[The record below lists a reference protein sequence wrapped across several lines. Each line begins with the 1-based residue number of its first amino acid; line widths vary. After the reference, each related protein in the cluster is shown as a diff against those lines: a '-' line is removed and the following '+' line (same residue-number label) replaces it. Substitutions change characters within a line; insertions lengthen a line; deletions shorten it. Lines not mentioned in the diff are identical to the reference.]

1 MKPTWGIR
9 KLNEYSVDK
18 NTAIIITDS
27 EKDNYYWADIP
38 DGSLLVNDK
47 TGNLSIKLTGE
58 SDWVPMGIR
67 KDGTEKLVKDAVINI
82 EYYTIVKFELEHNR
96 FYYHDREEITRIG
109 KIINGKAQFKVGSGL
124 YLPGTNQLEVLINDS
139 VHRNTIDGGLEE
151 INMKYF
157 QIDADDIRLGSTVTV
172 RYINYERLS
181 ELYPFIYTQEQVPW
195 FFEDKDLWIN
205 PADNVDVNGLTIT
218 PLSYYVKYLDNNEAE
233 VIIFTTKNSRLI
245 ASRKMNEYVNTITDK
260 NVNRFKITR
269 ENNNFYI
276 NIFSTYPGYKTSFAK
291 VLIKGLISDEDKL
304 TLDVDLTYPNVG
316 MAKISAKTQLG
327 NIVTIKRNN
336 RKIYS
341 AQNIGIGVQ
350 HTLARE
356 ENNYE
361 VIVSVK
367 NPMNGLVK
375 EKTLTI
381 KKKMIHLTANVSHF
395 TSVNGTTISVE
406 TIPESK
412 ISVIPVDEF
421 GVEGT
426 PIIPE
431 TAVDADGRFSGT
443 IPLTNS
449 QAHYKIIVT
458 NEKADNTIEENI
470 EVLLHNPRTP
480 LSVNIVD
487 AYDSLDESL
496 KGRKSI
502 SIQAE
507 SGSTIIIKD
516 QSSNTVFT
524 HTPSNLSVEEAQYNI
539 PLFYT
544 PETKTFTIEAI
555 KTNKVPESK
564 TVTVQ
569 GYEKVNAP
577 IKFQVKDFEYEFS
590 SSTRPRNTINTRFII
605 EAGSTVTVYDSQ
617 NNIVNNSNSEQ
628 HSYYNNSIDSFVQY
642 NDFNYSFK
650 ERNSDQTFRFVC
662 SHPLYKDQ
670 EVVKVLEGRHL
681 PEYTIEI
688 KDAFVINPYAD
699 IYNSSAYQ
707 VLVLKVKHNKED
719 LSYESL
725 IKDFTFEYNNKIVN
739 SINDVIIDNN
749 IFFGGKESYKY
760 FYDTDDLSNIE
771 TLVPNNKLENYINN
785 SYCINLPG
793 ETTLNL
799 LVFKVDNFDDVLHD
813 RTINIKVNGKAT
825 NDITIPIRIFHW
837 KNISE
842 LKEKQHRITE
852 EEMSDELKRV
862 YESFSYY
869 KFVYSLVLDNIYYI
883 HPIIQKSLDFYNSVY
898 NVVYSRNSDNMT
910 IVIDDGQIEKLK
922 KIINLPEF
930 KYYQKYKNLRENDA
944 DISKGFREFKLN
956 NLLLIPTQVINPSIA
971 LVYNLSN
978 GSNLSYAD
986 NKYYYQQDYLIFNLL
1001 ENKNKDIFIK
1011 NKIDP
1016 IFYDNEN
1023 TNIIKDKLNINKR
1036 GYINNLL
1043 HHTCF
1048 MLSNKTIDSNVL
1060 ISKEFPSVLNILYL
1074 PNLTELK
1081 DFNFC
1086 YGVNNAIFINPK
1098 KIKKFGSFPFSRNA
1112 NDYTSNFIRL
1122 IEKEPFIVGDIN
1134 FINKDYSNTL
1144 INPEEF
1150 TYKINDI
1157 GTFAC
1162 NLGSDKFDV
1171 KIVGDLVAVNL
1182 NMFVCATTME
1192 NLNIDCNLL
1201 TLLNEEGN
1209 PLNKNNLSKRY
1220 VDLHVEYDPSKNYYI
1235 NSHIHPAFKNANERY
1250 EEIDLSNNNDVIRY
1264 TNNNYLFYKCL
1275 SLKKLNLSKISNLYL
1290 FSASISV
1297 NNILFMDNI
1306 FEVIFPKKYCIL
1318 TDKYNF
1324 YSIFI
1329 TSDIGAINIRGKI
1342 RIYNID
1348 NLLCYNHENSFRL
1361 FYGVNSYDTSIN
1373 LNYFNIIPQNF
1384 IRESSS
1390 NININNNDNAVNND
1404 HLGNILPKR
1413 KLSNNDITLHIKTNA
1428 FYDVTALENSKI
1440 QELLNKTSVIDSQG
1454 MNYLT
1459 DKSSNTLKINE
1470 NFKYI
1475 GDEAFKTYS
1484 YDTIIF
1490 NNNSIKIL
1498 YRAFQLY
1505 RHNYKKIIINSTSLI
1520 AMRYIWPNKA
1530 RMDNINEYDNYKINA
1545 PNLEYIDYVD
1555 SLYST
1560 KHSID
1565 VLSNSNIK
1573 YCIFTDITN
1582 HSKEIGKLSLSSPYP
1597 KTMSGYYLN
1606 DLAGTTSRKKYSLLD
1621 EAETLAVMSKEE
1633 VTIDASPS
1641 LFFIFDPDVF
1651 DKSMCKIKKIKI
1663 NIYHLLLDRD
1673 KISVSFEKDSIV
1685 LPIDQTDD
1693 QLYYTNLANDVIE
1706 QIRWPALEEIIIS
1719 DNRVQNEFEVSKL
1732 GVKIKYVPA

>member
-233 VIIFTTKNSRLI
+233 VIVFTTKNSRLI
-245 ASRKMNEYVNTITDK
+245 ASRKMNEYVNKITDK
-260 NVNRFKITR
+260 NVNRFKVTR

-276 NIFSTYPGYKTSFAK
+276 NLFSTYPGYKTSFAK

-327 NIVTIKRNN
+327 NIITFKRNN

-361 VIVSVK
+361 VVVSVK
-367 NPMNGLVK
+367 NPTNGLVK

-381 KKKMIHLTANVSHF
+381 KKKMIHLTANISHV
-395 TSVNGTTISVE
+395 TSVNGTTISIE

-412 ISVIPVDEF
+412 ISVIPVNEL
-421 GVEGT
+421 GIEGI

-431 TAVDADGRFSGT
+431 TVVDANGRFSGT
-443 IPLTNS
+443 IPLINS
-449 QAHYKIIVT
+449 GAHYKVIIT

-480 LSVNIVD
+480 LSVNIVN
-487 AYDSLDESL
+487 AYDGLDESL

-516 QSSNTVFT
+516 QSNNTVFT
-524 HTPSNLSVEEAQYNI
+524 HVPSNLSVEDTQYNV
-539 PLFYT
+539 PLFYA
-544 PETKTFTIEAI
+544 PETKTFIVEAN

-569 GYEKVNAP
+569 GYEKVDAP
-577 IKFQVKDFEYEFS
+577 IKFQVKDFEYESFS
-590 SSTRPRNTINTRFII
+590 FTKPRNTIDTRFVI

-617 NNIVNNSNSEQ
+617 NNIVNNSNGEQ
-628 HSYYNNSIDSFVQY
+628 HSYYNNSIDSFAQY
-642 NDFNYSFK
+642 NNPNYSFI

-670 EVVKVLEGRHL
+670 EIIKVLEGRHL
-681 PEYTIEI
+681 PEYTIEV

-699 IYNSSAYQ
+699 MYNSSAYQ
-707 VLVLKVKHNKED
+707 VLALKVKHNKED

-799 LVFKVDNFDDVLHD
+799 LVFKIDNFDDVLHD

-852 EEMSDELKRV
+852 EKMSDDLKKV
-862 YESFSYY
+862 HEDFSYY
-869 KFVYSLVLDNIYYI
+869 EFIYNSVLDNIYYI
-883 HPIIQKSLDFYNSVY
+883 HPIIQKSLDFYNSRY
-898 NVVYSRNSDNMT
+898 NVTYLRDSDNMT
-910 IVIDDGQIEKLK
+910 IEIDYGQIEKLK

-930 KYYQKYKNLRENDA
+930 EYYQKYKNLRENDA

-971 LVYNLSN
+971 LAYNLSY

-1011 NKIDP
+1011 NKIDS

-1023 TNIIKDKLNINKR
+1023 TNVIKDKLNISKLN
-1036 GYINNLL
+1036 YINKLL

-1048 MLSNKTIDSNVL
+1048 MLPNETIDSNVL

-1074 PNLTELK
+1074 PNLIELK
-1081 DFNFC
+1081 NFNFC
-1086 YGVNNAIFINPK
+1086 YGDNNKIFIDPS
-1098 KIKKFGSFPFSRNA
+1098 KIKKFGSFPFSRDGDKYIGN
-1112 NDYTSNFIRL
+1112 IIKL
-1122 IEKEPFIVGDIN
+1122 IKKEPFIIGDVN

-1157 GTFAC
+1157 GTFIC
-1162 NLGSDKFDV
+1162 NPASDKFDV
-1171 KIVGDLVAVNL
+1171 KIVGDLVAINL

-1201 TLLNEEGN
+1201 TFLNEEGK

-1220 VDLHVEYDPSKNYYI
+1220 VDLHIKDTALDSDIVNNKT
-1235 NSHIHPAFKNANERY
+1235 HPAFENANENY
-1250 EEIDLSNNNDVIRY
+1250 IEIDNFSGSTYRI
-1264 TNNNYLFYKCL
+1264 NYIDNKFLFYKCL
-1275 SLKKLNLSKISNLYL
+1275 SLKSIDLSKISNLYL
-1290 FSASISV
+1290 FEGAFSIDAKLFH
-1297 NNILFMDNI
+1297 NDIFNITL
-1306 FEVIFPKKYCIL
+1306 PKKYCIL
-1318 TDKYNF
+1318 VDKRLGYN
-1324 YSIFI
+1324 IFF
-1329 TSDIGAINIRGKI
+1329 GNYNNGYGKAKI
-1342 RIYNID
+1342 RINNID
-1348 NLLCYNHENSFRL
+1348 NLLCYNHENRFGL
-1361 FYGVNSYDTSIN
+1361 FTNIDSADTNIN
-1373 LNYFNIIPQNF
+1373 LNYFNEIWNGF
-1384 IRESSS
+1384 FYSASS
-1390 NININNNDNAVNND
+1390 IVNINNHDNAVNND
-1404 HLGNILPKR
+1404 HLGNILSKN
-1413 KLSNNDITLHIKTNA
+1413 KLSDNAIALHIKSFA
-1428 FYDVTALENSKI
+1428 F
-1440 QELLNKTSVIDSQG
+1440 
-1454 MNYLT
+1454 NYLT
-1459 DKSSNTLKINE
+1459 ALDGSKMQDIFDKTIAIDSTGVNYLNDLTSDTLEIKE
-1470 NFKYI
+1470 NFEYI
-1475 GDEAFKTYS
+1475 GREAFRTYS
-1484 YDTIIF
+1484 YNNIIF
-1490 NNNSIKIL
+1490 KNNKVKIL
-1498 YRAFQLY
+1498 LSAFGLY
-1505 RHNYKKIIINSTSLI
+1505 KGLYKKIIIDSTSLI
-1520 AMRYIWPNKA
+1520 AMSYIWPNKVG
-1530 RMDNINEYDNYKINA
+1530 MDNINEYDNYKINA
-1545 PNLEYIDYVD
+1545 PNLKYINYVD

-1565 VLSNSNIK
+1565 VLSNPNIK
-1573 YCIFTDITN
+1573 YSIYTDVSN
-1582 HSKEIGKLSLSSPYP
+1582 HSKEVGKLSIWLPYP
-1597 KTMSGYYLN
+1597 KTMAGYYLN
-1606 DLAGTTSRKKYSLLD
+1606 DLAGTSSKKKYSLLN
-1621 EAETLAVMSKEE
+1621 ETETLDAMSKEE
-1633 VTIDASPS
+1633 VTINASPS

-1651 DKSMCKIKKIKI
+1651 DKNTCKIKKIKI
-1663 NIYHLLLDRD
+1663 NIYHINKQYIDRYEND
-1673 KISVSFEKDSIV
+1673 SVDAIISGEDTIN
-1685 LPIDQTDD
+1685 
-1693 QLYYTNLANDVIE
+1693 YTNLANDVIE
-1706 QIRWPALEEIIIS
+1706 GLRWPALEEIIIH
-1719 DNRVQNEFEVSKL
+1719 DPNVKQDRERIAL
-1732 GVKIKYVPA
+1732 GVKIKYVQA

>member
-58 SDWVPMGIR
+58 SDWAPMGIR

-233 VIIFTTKNSRLI
+233 IIVFTTKNSRLI
-245 ASRKMNEYVNTITDK
+245 ASRKMNEYVNKITDK
-260 NVNRFKITR
+260 NVNRFKVAR

-276 NIFSTYPGYKTSFAK
+276 NLFSTYPGYKTSFAK

-304 TLDVDLTYPNVG
+304 TLDVDLTYPNSG

-327 NIVTIKRNN
+327 NIITFKRNN

-341 AQNIGIGVQ
+341 AQNIGIGIQ
-350 HTLARE
+350 HTLACE
-356 ENNYE
+356 ENNYDI
-361 VIVSVK
+361 IVSVK
-367 NPMNGLVK
+367 NPVNGLTK
-375 EKTLTI
+375 EKILTI
-381 KKKMIHLTANVSHF
+381 KKKMIHLTANISHV

-412 ISVIPVDEF
+412 ISVIPVNEL

-426 PIIPE
+426 PIISE
-431 TAVDADGRFSGT
+431 TVVDANGRFSGT
-443 IPLTNS
+443 ISLTDS
-449 QAHYKIIVT
+449 GAYYKVIVT

-487 AYDSLDESL
+487 AYDGLDESL
-496 KGRKSI
+496 KGRKGI

-507 SGSTIIIKD
+507 SGSTIVIKD
-516 QSSNTVFT
+516 QSDNTVFT
-524 HTPSNLSVEEAQYNI
+524 HTPSNLSVEDTQYNI
-539 PLFYT
+539 PMFYA
-544 PETKTFTIEAI
+544 PATKTFIVEAI

-564 TVTVQ
+564 TITVQ
-569 GYEKVNAP
+569 GYEKVDAP
-577 IKFQVKDFEYEFS
+577 IKFQVKDFEYESS
-590 SSTRPRNTINTRFII
+590 SSTKPRNTIDTRFII

-628 HSYYNNSIDSFVQY
+628 HSYYNNSIDSFAQY
-642 NDFNYSFK
+642 NNPNYVFK

-670 EVVKVLEGRHL
+670 EIIKILEGRHL
-681 PEYTIEI
+681 PEYTIEL

-699 IYNSSAYQ
+699 MYNSSAYQ
-707 VLVLKVKHNKED
+707 VLALKVKHNEED

-771 TLVPNNKLENYINN
+771 TLVPNNKLKNYINN

-799 LVFKVDNFDDVLHD
+799 FIFKIDNFDDVLHD

-825 NDITIPIRIFHW
+825 NDITIPTRIFHW

-842 LKEKQHRITE
+842 LKEKQRRITK
-852 EEMSDELKRV
+852 EEMSNDLKKV
-862 YESFSYY
+862 HEDFSYY
-869 KFVYSLVLDNIYYI
+869 EFIYNSVLDNIYYI
-883 HPIIQKSLDFYNSVY
+883 YPIIQKSLDFYNSGH
-898 NVVYSRNSDNMT
+898 NVTYLRNSENMT
-910 IVIDDGQIEKLK
+910 IKIDYGQIEKLK

-971 LVYNLSN
+971 LAYNLSD

-1023 TNIIKDKLNINKR
+1023 TNVIKDKLNISKLN
-1036 GYINNLL
+1036 YINKLF

-1048 MLSNKTIDSNVL
+1048 MLPNETIDSNVL

-1074 PNLTELK
+1074 PNLIELK
-1081 DFNFC
+1081 NFNFC
-1086 YGVNNAIFINPK
+1086 YGDNNKIFIDPS
-1098 KIKKFGSFPFSRNA
+1098 KIKKFGSFPFSRNGDKYIG
-1112 NDYTSNFIRL
+1112 NIIKL
-1122 IEKEPFIVGDIN
+1122 IKKEPFIIGDVN

-1157 GTFAC
+1157 GTFTC
-1162 NLGSDKFDV
+1162 NPSSDKFDV
-1171 KIVGDLVAVNL
+1171 KIVGDLVAINL
-1182 NMFVCATTME
+1182 NMFVCAATME

-1201 TLLNEEGN
+1201 TLLNEDGN
-1209 PLNKNNLSKRY
+1209 PINKNNLSGKY
-1220 VDLHVEYDPSKNYYI
+1220 VDLHSNNIRTNFDFVNNK
-1235 NSHIHPAFKNANERY
+1235 IHPAFENANEKY
-1250 EEIDLSNNNDVIRY
+1250 IEIDKFSGSTYQINY
-1264 TNNNYLFYKCL
+1264 TNNNFLFFRCL
-1275 SLKKLNLSKISNLYL
+1275 SLKSIDLSKISNLYL
-1290 FSASISV
+1290 FEGSFTIDSKLFHNDIF
-1297 NNILFMDNI
+1297 NITL
-1306 FEVIFPKKYCIL
+1306 PKKYCIL
-1318 TDKYNF
+1318 VDKFDDFNVFVGNF
-1324 YSIFI
+1324 ENTY
-1329 TSDIGAINIRGKI
+1329 DAKAKI
-1342 RIYNID
+1342 RINNID
-1348 NLLCYNHENSFRL
+1348 NLLCYNHDSKFKL
-1361 FYGVNSYDTSIN
+1361 FSKIDSTDTNIN
-1373 LNYFNIIPQNF
+1373 LNYFNIIHPYFFNNT
-1384 IRESSS
+1384 SSIV
-1390 NININNNDNAVNND
+1390 NINSHDNAVNND
-1404 HLGNILPKR
+1404 HLGNILSKN
-1413 KLSNNDITLHIKTNA
+1413 KLSDNAIVLHIKQNG
-1428 FYDVTALENSKI
+1428 FYSFTALEGSKMQDI
-1440 QELLNKTSVIDSQG
+1440 FDKTIAIDQEGI
-1454 MNYLT
+1454 NYLEDLT
-1459 DKSSNTLKINE
+1459 SDTLEIKE
-1470 NFKYI
+1470 NFKYL
-1475 GDEAFKTYS
+1475 GAQAFRTYS
-1484 YDTIIF
+1484 YSSIIF
-1490 NNNSIKIL
+1490 KNNKIKIL
-1498 YRAFQLY
+1498 SSAFQLY
-1505 RHNYKKIIINSTSLI
+1505 RGLYKKIIIDSTSLI
-1520 AMRYIWPNKA
+1520 VMSYIWPNKVG
-1530 RMDNINEYDNYKINA
+1530 MDNINEYDNYKINA
-1545 PNLEYIDYVD
+1545 PNLEYINYVD

-1565 VLSNSNIK
+1565 VLSNPNIK
-1573 YCIFTDITN
+1573 YSIYTDISN
-1582 HSKEIGKLSLSSPYP
+1582 HSKEVDKLSIWLPYP
-1597 KTMSGYYLN
+1597 KTMTGYYLN
-1606 DLAGTTSRKKYSLLD
+1606 DLAGTSSKKKYSLLN
-1621 EAETLAVMSKEE
+1621 ETETLDAMNKEE
-1633 VTIDASPS
+1633 VTINASPS

-1651 DKSMCKIKKIKI
+1651 DKNTCKIKKIKI
-1663 NIYHLLLDRD
+1663 NIYHVNKQYIDRYEND
-1673 KISVSFEKDSIV
+1673 SVDAITSGEDTIN
-1685 LPIDQTDD
+1685 
-1693 QLYYTNLANDVIE
+1693 YTNLANDVIE
-1706 QIRWPALEEIIIS
+1706 GLRWPALEEIIIH
-1719 DNRVQNEFEVSKL
+1719 DPNVKQDRERIAL
-1732 GVKIKYVPA
+1732 GVKIKYVQA

>member
-67 KDGTEKLVKDAVINI
+67 KDGTEKLVKDAVINV

-327 NIVTIKRNN
+327 NIITFKRNN
-336 RKIYS
+336 KKIYS

-367 NPMNGLVK
+367 NPTNGLTK

-381 KKKMIHLTANVSHF
+381 KKKMIRLTANISHV

-412 ISVIPVDEF
+412 ISVIPVNEF

-431 TAVDADGRFSGT
+431 TAVDTNGRFSGT
-443 IPLTNS
+443 IPLTDS
-449 QAHYKIIVT
+449 QAHYKVIVT

-487 AYDSLDESL
+487 AYDGLDESL
-496 KGRKSI
+496 KGRKGI

-507 SGSTIIIKD
+507 SGSTIVIKD
-516 QSSNTVFT
+516 QSGNTIFT
-524 HTPSNLSVEEAQYNI
+524 HTPSNLSVEDTQYNI
-539 PLFYT
+539 PMFYA
-544 PETKTFTIEAI
+544 PETKTFTVEAI

-569 GYEKVNAP
+569 GYEKVDAP
-577 IKFQVKDFEYEFS
+577 IKFQVKDFEYESS
-590 SSTRPRNTINTRFII
+590 SSTRPRNTIDTRFIV

-617 NNIVNNSNSEQ
+617 NNIVNNSNGEQ
-628 HSYYNNSIDSFVQY
+628 HSYYNNSINSFVQH
-642 NDFNYSFK
+642 NTPNYTFK

-662 SHPLYKDQ
+662 SHPLYKDK
-670 EVVKVLEGRHL
+670 EVIKILEGRHL
-681 PEYTIEI
+681 PEHTIEL

-699 IYNSSAYQ
+699 MYNSSAYQ
-707 VLVLKVKHNKED
+707 VLALKVKHNKED

-771 TLVPNNKLENYINN
+771 TLVPNNKLEKYINN
-785 SYCINLPG
+785 SYCINLP
-793 ETTLNL
+793 EEKTLNL
-799 LVFKVDNFDDVLHD
+799 FIFKVNNFDDVLHD

-852 EEMSDELKRV
+852 EKMSDDLKKV
-862 YESFSYY
+862 HEDFSYY
-869 KFVYSLVLDNIYYI
+869 EFIYNSVLDNIYYI
-883 HPIIQKSLDFYNSVY
+883 HPIIQKSLDFYNSEY
-898 NVVYSRNSDNMT
+898 NVTYLRDSDNMT
-910 IVIDDGQIEKLK
+910 IKIDYGQIEKLK

-930 KYYQKYKNLRENDA
+930 EYYQKYKNLRENDA

-971 LVYNLSN
+971 LAYNLSY

-1023 TNIIKDKLNINKR
+1023 TNIIKDKLNISKLN
-1036 GYINNLL
+1036 YINKLL

-1048 MLSNKTIDSNVL
+1048 MLPNETIDSNVL

-1074 PNLTELK
+1074 PNLIELK
-1081 DFNFC
+1081 NFNFC
-1086 YGVNNAIFINPK
+1086 YGDNNRIFIGPS
-1098 KIKKFGSFPFSRNA
+1098 KIKKFGSFPFSRDGDKYIGN
-1112 NDYTSNFIRL
+1112 IIKL
-1122 IEKEPFIVGDIN
+1122 IKKEPFIIGDVN

-1157 GTFAC
+1157 GTFIC
-1162 NLGSDKFDV
+1162 NPSSDKFDV
-1171 KIVGDLVAVNL
+1171 KIVGDLVAINL

-1201 TLLNEEGN
+1201 TFLNEEGK

-1220 VDLHVEYDPSKNYYI
+1220 VDLHIKDTVLDSDIVNNKT
-1235 NSHIHPAFKNANERY
+1235 HPAFENANENY
-1250 EEIDLSNNNDVIRY
+1250 IEIDNFSGSTYRI
-1264 TNNNYLFYKCL
+1264 NYIDNKFLFYKCL
-1275 SLKKLNLSKISNLYL
+1275 SLKSIDLSKISNLYL
-1290 FSASISV
+1290 FEGAFSIDAKLFH
-1297 NNILFMDNI
+1297 NDIFNITL
-1306 FEVIFPKKYCIL
+1306 PKKYCIL
-1318 TDKYNF
+1318 VDKRLGYN
-1324 YSIFI
+1324 IFFGNYNNGYGKAKI
-1329 TSDIGAINIRGKI
+1329 KIN
-1342 RIYNID
+1342 NID
-1348 NLLCYNHENSFRL
+1348 NLLCYNHENRFGL
-1361 FYGVNSYDTSIN
+1361 FTNIDSADTNIN
-1373 LNYFNIIPQNF
+1373 LNYFNEIWNGF
-1384 IRESSS
+1384 FYGASS
-1390 NININNNDNAVNND
+1390 IVNINNHDNAVNND
-1404 HLGNILPKR
+1404 HLGNILSKN
-1413 KLSNNDITLHIKTNA
+1413 KLSDNAIALHIKSLA
-1428 FYDVTALENSKI
+1428 F
-1440 QELLNKTSVIDSQG
+1440 
-1454 MNYLT
+1454 NYLT
-1459 DKSSNTLKINE
+1459 ALDGSKMQDIFDKTIAIDSTGVNYLNDLTSDTLEIKE

-1475 GDEAFKTYS
+1475 GREAFRTYS
-1484 YDTIIF
+1484 YNNIIF
-1490 NNNSIKIL
+1490 KNNKVKIL
-1498 YRAFQLY
+1498 SSAFGLY
-1505 RHNYKKIIINSTSLI
+1505 RGLYKKIIIDSTSLI
-1520 AMRYIWPNKA
+1520 AMSYIWPNKVG
-1530 RMDNINEYDNYKINA
+1530 MDNINEYDNYKINA

-1565 VLSNSNIK
+1565 VLFNPNIK
-1573 YCIFTDITN
+1573 YSIYTDISN
-1582 HSKEIGKLSLSSPYP
+1582 HSKEIGKLSVWLPYP
-1597 KTMSGYYLN
+1597 KTMAGYYLN
-1606 DLAGTTSRKKYSLLD
+1606 DLAGTSSKKKYSLLD
-1621 EAETLAVMSKEE
+1621 EAETLDAMSKEE
-1633 VTIDASPS
+1633 VTINASPS

-1651 DKSMCKIKKIKI
+1651 DKNTCKIKKIKI
-1663 NIYHLLLDRD
+1663 NIYHINKQYIDRYEND
-1673 KISVSFEKDSIV
+1673 SVDVIISGEDTIN
-1685 LPIDQTDD
+1685 
-1693 QLYYTNLANDVIE
+1693 YTNLANNVIE
-1706 QIRWPALEEIIIS
+1706 GLRWPALEEIIIH
-1719 DNRVQNEFEVSKL
+1719 DPNVKQDRERIAL

>member
-58 SDWVPMGIR
+58 SDWAPMGIR

-233 VIIFTTKNSRLI
+233 IIVFTTKNSRLI
-245 ASRKMNEYVNTITDK
+245 ASRKMNEYVNKITDK
-260 NVNRFKITR
+260 NVNRFKVAR

-276 NIFSTYPGYKTSFAK
+276 NLFSTYPGYKTSFAK

-304 TLDVDLTYPNVG
+304 TLDVDLTYPNSG

-327 NIVTIKRNN
+327 NIITFKRNN

-341 AQNIGIGVQ
+341 AQNIGIGIQ
-350 HTLARE
+350 HTLACE
-356 ENNYE
+356 ENNYDI
-361 VIVSVK
+361 IVSVK
-367 NPMNGLVK
+367 NPVNGLTK
-375 EKTLTI
+375 EKILTI
-381 KKKMIHLTANVSHF
+381 KKKMIHLTANISHV

-412 ISVIPVDEF
+412 ISVIPVNEL

-426 PIIPE
+426 PIISE
-431 TAVDADGRFSGT
+431 TVVDANGRFSGT
-443 IPLTNS
+443 ISLTDS
-449 QAHYKIIVT
+449 GAHYKVIVT

-487 AYDSLDESL
+487 AYDGLDESL
-496 KGRKSI
+496 KGRKGI

-507 SGSTIIIKD
+507 SGSTIVIKD
-516 QSSNTVFT
+516 QSDNTVFT
-524 HTPSNLSVEEAQYNI
+524 HTPSNLSVEDTQYNI
-539 PLFYT
+539 PMFYA
-544 PETKTFTIEAI
+544 PATKTFIVEAI

-564 TVTVQ
+564 TITVQ
-569 GYEKVNAP
+569 GYEKVDAP
-577 IKFQVKDFEYEFS
+577 IKFQVKDFEYESS
-590 SSTRPRNTINTRFII
+590 SSTKPRNTIDTRFII

-628 HSYYNNSIDSFVQY
+628 HSYYNNSIDSFAQY
-642 NDFNYSFK
+642 NNLNYVFK

-670 EVVKVLEGRHL
+670 EIIKILEGRHL
-681 PEYTIEI
+681 PEYTIEL

-699 IYNSSAYQ
+699 MYNSSAYQ
-707 VLVLKVKHNKED
+707 VLALKVKHNEED

-771 TLVPNNKLENYINN
+771 TLVPNNKLKNYINN

-799 LVFKVDNFDDVLHD
+799 FIFKIDNFDDVLHD

-825 NDITIPIRIFHW
+825 NDITIPTRIFHW

-842 LKEKQHRITE
+842 LKEKQRRITK
-852 EEMSDELKRV
+852 EEMSNDLKKV
-862 YESFSYY
+862 HEDFSYY
-869 KFVYSLVLDNIYYI
+869 EFIYNSVLDNIYYI
-883 HPIIQKSLDFYNSVY
+883 YPIIQKSLDFYNSGHNATY
-898 NVVYSRNSDNMT
+898 LRNSENMT
-910 IVIDDGQIEKLK
+910 IKIDYGQIEKLK

-971 LVYNLSN
+971 LAYNLSD

-1023 TNIIKDKLNINKR
+1023 TNVIKDKLNISKLN
-1036 GYINNLL
+1036 YINKLF

-1048 MLSNKTIDSNVL
+1048 MLPNETIDSNVL

-1074 PNLTELK
+1074 PNLIELK
-1081 DFNFC
+1081 NFNFC
-1086 YGVNNAIFINPK
+1086 YGDNNKIFIDPS
-1098 KIKKFGSFPFSRNA
+1098 KIKKFGSFPFSRNGDKYIG
-1112 NDYTSNFIRL
+1112 NIIKL
-1122 IEKEPFIVGDIN
+1122 IKKEPFIIGDVN

-1157 GTFAC
+1157 GTFTC
-1162 NLGSDKFDV
+1162 NPSSDKFDV
-1171 KIVGDLVAVNL
+1171 KIVGDLVAINL
-1182 NMFVCATTME
+1182 NMFVCAATME

-1201 TLLNEEGN
+1201 TLLNEDGN
-1209 PLNKNNLSKRY
+1209 PINKNNLSGKY
-1220 VDLHVEYDPSKNYYI
+1220 VDLHSNNIRTNFDFVNNK
-1235 NSHIHPAFKNANERY
+1235 IHPAFENANEKY
-1250 EEIDLSNNNDVIRY
+1250 IEIDKFSGNTYQINY
-1264 TNNNYLFYKCL
+1264 TNNNFLFFRCL
-1275 SLKKLNLSKISNLYL
+1275 SLKSIDLSKISNLYL
-1290 FSASISV
+1290 FEGSFTIDSKLFHNDIF
-1297 NNILFMDNI
+1297 NITL
-1306 FEVIFPKKYCIL
+1306 PKKYCIL
-1318 TDKYNF
+1318 VDKFDDFNVFVGNF
-1324 YSIFI
+1324 ENTY
-1329 TSDIGAINIRGKI
+1329 DAKAKI
-1342 RIYNID
+1342 RINNID
-1348 NLLCYNHENSFRL
+1348 NLLCYNHDSKFKL
-1361 FYGVNSYDTSIN
+1361 FSKIDSTDTNIN
-1373 LNYFNIIPQNF
+1373 LNYFNIIHPYFFNNT
-1384 IRESSS
+1384 SSIV
-1390 NININNNDNAVNND
+1390 NINSHDNAVNND
-1404 HLGNILPKR
+1404 HLGNILSKN
-1413 KLSNNDITLHIKTNA
+1413 KLSDNAIVLHIKQNG
-1428 FYDVTALENSKI
+1428 FYSFTALEGSKMQDI
-1440 QELLNKTSVIDSQG
+1440 FDKTIAIDQEGI
-1454 MNYLT
+1454 NYLEDLT
-1459 DKSSNTLKINE
+1459 SDTLEIKE
-1470 NFKYI
+1470 NFKYL
-1475 GDEAFKTYS
+1475 GAQAFRTYS
-1484 YDTIIF
+1484 YSSIIF
-1490 NNNSIKIL
+1490 KNNKIKIL
-1498 YRAFQLY
+1498 SSAFQLY
-1505 RHNYKKIIINSTSLI
+1505 RGLYKKIIIDSTSLI
-1520 AMRYIWPNKA
+1520 VMSYIWPNKVG
-1530 RMDNINEYDNYKINA
+1530 MDNINEYDNYKINA
-1545 PNLEYIDYVD
+1545 PNLEYINYVD

-1565 VLSNSNIK
+1565 VLSNPNIK
-1573 YCIFTDITN
+1573 YSIYTDISN
-1582 HSKEIGKLSLSSPYP
+1582 HSKEVDKLSIWLPYP
-1597 KTMSGYYLN
+1597 KTMTGYYLN
-1606 DLAGTTSRKKYSLLD
+1606 DLAGTSSKKKYSLLN
-1621 EAETLAVMSKEE
+1621 ETETLDAMNKEE
-1633 VTIDASPS
+1633 VTINASPS

-1651 DKSMCKIKKIKI
+1651 DKNTCKIKKIKI
-1663 NIYHLLLDRD
+1663 NIYHVNKQYIDRYEND
-1673 KISVSFEKDSIV
+1673 SVNAITSGEDTIN
-1685 LPIDQTDD
+1685 
-1693 QLYYTNLANDVIE
+1693 YTNLANDVIE
-1706 QIRWPALEEIIIS
+1706 GLRWPALEEIIIH
-1719 DNRVQNEFEVSKL
+1719 DPNVKQDRERIAL
-1732 GVKIKYVPA
+1732 GVKIKYVQA

>member
-58 SDWVPMGIR
+58 SDWVPIGIR
-67 KDGTEKLVKDAVINI
+67 KDGTEKLVKDAVINV

-205 PADNVDVNGLTIT
+205 PSNNIDVNGLTIT

-233 VIIFTTKNSRLI
+233 VIVFTTKNSRLI
-245 ASRKMNEYVNTITDK
+245 ASRKMNEYVNKITDK
-260 NVNRFKITR
+260 NVNRFKVAR

-276 NIFSTYPGYKTSFAK
+276 NLFSTYPGYKTSFAK
-291 VLIKGLISDEDKL
+291 VFIKGLISNEDKL

-316 MAKISAKTQLG
+316 MAKISVKTQLG
-327 NIVTIKRNN
+327 NIITFKRNN
-336 RKIYS
+336 KKIYS

-367 NPMNGLVK
+367 NPVNGLTK

-381 KKKMIHLTANVSHF
+381 KKKMINLTANVSHV
-395 TSVNGTTISVE
+395 TTPSGTTITIE

-412 ISVIPVDEF
+412 IKVVFVDEH
-421 GVEGT
+421 GVDGT
-426 PIIPE
+426 AIIPK
-431 TAVDADGRFSGT
+431 TAVDADGRYTGT

-449 QAHYKIIVT
+449 EAHYKIIVT

-480 LSVNIVD
+480 LSVNIVN
-487 AYDSLDESL
+487 AYDGLDESL
-496 KGRKSI
+496 KGRKGI

-516 QSSNTVFT
+516 QSNNVVFT
-524 HTPSNLSVEEAQYNI
+524 HTPSNLLVEDTQYNI
-539 PLFYT
+539 PMFYT
-544 PETKTFTIEAI
+544 PEIKTFTVEANE
-555 KTNKVPESK
+555 TNKVPESK

-569 GYEKVNAP
+569 GYEKVDAP
-577 IKFQVKDFEYEFS
+577 IKFQVKDFEYKSS
-590 SSTRPRNTINTRFII
+590 SSTRPRNTIDTRFII

-617 NNIVNNSNSEQ
+617 NNIVNNYNGEQ
-628 HSYYNNSIDSFVQY
+628 YSYYNNSIDSFAQY
-642 NDFNYSFK
+642 NNPNYSFI

-670 EVVKVLEGRHL
+670 EVVKILEGRHL
-681 PEYTIEI
+681 PEYTIEL

-699 IYNSSAYQ
+699 MYNSSAYQ
-707 VLVLKVKHNKED
+707 VLALKVKHNKED

-771 TLVPNNKLENYINN
+771 TLVPNNELEKYINN
-785 SYCINLPG
+785 SYCINLPE

-799 LVFKVDNFDDVLHD
+799 FIFKVNNFGDVLHD

-825 NDITIPIRIFHW
+825 NDITIPTRIFHW

-842 LKEKQHRITE
+842 LKEKQHRITK
-852 EEMSDELKRV
+852 EEMSNDLKKV
-862 YESFSYY
+862 HEDFSYY
-869 KFVYSLVLDNIYYI
+869 EFIYNSVLDNIYYI
-883 HPIIQKSLDFYNSVY
+883 YPIIQKSLDFYNSGY
-898 NVVYSRNSDNMT
+898 NVTYLRNSENMT
-910 IVIDDGQIEKLK
+910 IEIDYGQIEKLK

-971 LVYNLSN
+971 LAYNLSDD
-978 GSNLSYAD
+978 SNLSYAD

-1023 TNIIKDKLNINKR
+1023 TNVIKDKLNISKPN
-1036 GYINNLL
+1036 YINKLF

-1048 MLSNKTIDSNVL
+1048 MLPNETIDSNVL

-1074 PNLTELK
+1074 PNLIELK
-1081 DFNFC
+1081 NFNFC
-1086 YGVNNAIFINPK
+1086 YGNNNRIFIDPS
-1098 KIKKFGSFPFSRNA
+1098 KIKKFGSFPFSRDGDKYIGN
-1112 NDYTSNFIRL
+1112 IIKL
-1122 IEKEPFIVGDIN
+1122 IKKEPFIIGDVN

-1157 GTFAC
+1157 GTFTC
-1162 NLGSDKFDV
+1162 NPGSDKFDV
-1171 KIVGDLVAVNL
+1171 KIVGDLVAINL
-1182 NMFVCATTME
+1182 SMFVCAATME

-1201 TLLNEEGN
+1201 TLLNEDGN
-1209 PLNKNNLSKRY
+1209 PINKNNLSGKY
-1220 VDLHVEYDPSKNYYI
+1220 VDLHSNNIRTNFDFVNNK
-1235 NSHIHPAFKNANERY
+1235 IHPAFENANEKY
-1250 EEIDLSNNNDVIRY
+1250 IEIDKFSGSTYQINY
-1264 TNNNYLFYKCL
+1264 TNNNFLFFRCL
-1275 SLKKLNLSKISNLYL
+1275 SLKSIDLSKISNLYL
-1290 FSASISV
+1290 FEGSFTVDSKLFHNDIF
-1297 NNILFMDNI
+1297 NITL
-1306 FEVIFPKKYCIL
+1306 PKKYCIL
-1318 TDKYNF
+1318 VDKFDGFNVFVGNF
-1324 YSIFI
+1324 ENTY
-1329 TSDIGAINIRGKI
+1329 DAKAKI
-1342 RIYNID
+1342 RINNID
-1348 NLLCYNHENSFRL
+1348 NLLCYNHDSKFKL
-1361 FYGVNSYDTSIN
+1361 FSKIDSTDTNIN
-1373 LNYFNIIPQNF
+1373 LNYFNIIHPYF
-1384 IRESSS
+1384 FSSTS
-1390 NININNNDNAVNND
+1390 SIVNINSHDNAVNND
-1404 HLGNILPKR
+1404 HLGNILSKN
-1413 KLSNNDITLHIKTNA
+1413 KLSDNAIALHIKQNG
-1428 FYDVTALENSKI
+1428 FYSFTALEGSKMQDI
-1440 QELLNKTSVIDSQG
+1440 FDKTIAIDQEGI
-1454 MNYLT
+1454 NYLEDLT
-1459 DKSSNTLKINE
+1459 SDTLEIKE
-1470 NFKYI
+1470 NFKYL
-1475 GDEAFKTYS
+1475 GERAFRTYS
-1484 YDTIIF
+1484 YSSIIF
-1490 NNNSIKIL
+1490 KNNKIKIL
-1498 YRAFQLY
+1498 SSAFQLY
-1505 RHNYKKIIINSTSLI
+1505 RGLYKKIIIDSTSLI
-1520 AMRYIWPNKA
+1520 VMSYIWPNKVG
-1530 RMDNINEYDNYKINA
+1530 MDNINEYDNYKINA
-1545 PNLEYIDYVD
+1545 PNLEYINYVD

-1565 VLSNSNIK
+1565 VLSNPNIK
-1573 YCIFTDITN
+1573 YNIYTDISN
-1582 HSKEIGKLSLSSPYP
+1582 HSKEVDKLSIWLPYP
-1597 KTMSGYYLN
+1597 KTMAGYYLN
-1606 DLAGTTSRKKYSLLD
+1606 DLAGTSSKKKYSLLN
-1621 EAETLAVMSKEE
+1621 ETETLDAMNKEE
-1633 VTIDASPS
+1633 VTINASPS

-1651 DKSMCKIKKIKI
+1651 DKNTCKIKKIKI
-1663 NIYHLLLDRD
+1663 NIYHTNKQYIDRYEND
-1673 KISVSFEKDSIV
+1673 SVDVITSGEDTIN
-1685 LPIDQTDD
+1685 
-1693 QLYYTNLANDVIE
+1693 YTNLVNDVIE
-1706 QIRWPALEEIIIS
+1706 GLRWPALEEIIIH
-1719 DNRVQNEFEVSKL
+1719 DPNIKQDRERIAL
-1732 GVKIKYVPA
+1732 GVKIKYAQA